1 MVMELRWF
9 WIDLRWYTVGHAGAG
24 ARTIFG
30 SLISP
35 CVTIVAFLGFM
46 IYELNEDW
54 HLSDQAYKDILDY
67 CVGLYLTILVM
78 VGMMI

>member
-1 MVMELRWF
+1 M
-9 WIDLRWYTVGHAGAG
+9 
-24 ARTIFG
+24 
-30 SLISP
+30 
-35 CVTIVAFLGFM
+35 AFLGFM

-67 CVGLYLTILVM
+67 CVGLYLMILVM